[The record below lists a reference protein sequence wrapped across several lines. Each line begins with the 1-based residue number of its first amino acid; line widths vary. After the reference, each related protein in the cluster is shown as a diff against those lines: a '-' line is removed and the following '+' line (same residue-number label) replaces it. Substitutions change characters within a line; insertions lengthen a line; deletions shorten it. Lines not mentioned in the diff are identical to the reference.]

1 MSTAPFPSLSEVIAW
16 NSAYLDDAVTH
27 WNKAADKWDDAYS
40 QTYRQAQRPG
50 GTEWIGAA
58 ADAAVEKVGSDR
70 LAVVRAADT
79 LREAARNAQSGSSR
93 LSFAR
98 QRVLNS
104 VAEAEEAGFNV
115 GEDYSV
121 TSVQSGGGAAARAAR
136 DAQALAFASR
146 IHVRLAELMATDEEV
161 ASAITTAAN
170 GVQLLGF
177 SDRPI
182 VRPGEDKPTVQGV
195 SFFGPLPERP
205 KLEPDPPPGG
215 WSDDPVT
222 RAAQK
227 IAYGHAFGEHGA
239 REFPGLS
246 KDELARIVDDMFRR
260 ASGDSSGLL
269 VGRTAD
275 GAPVLYDPK
284 TNIIIIRDPKALDCG
299 TVYRPNVPNLS
310 AYLDGKVPTR
320 VGSLP
325 PDQLSDGPI
334 SPVAPRPPG
343 PRLPDAPVEP
353 PRPAPEVTKAPPV
366 RGGPLPGAPQFVP
379 VPGLT
384 AGREP
389 PVIGSLGQ
397 EPDLP
402 ETGVEP

>member
-27 WNKAADKWDDAYS
+27 WNNAADMWEDAYS

-70 LAVVRAADT
+70 LAVVGTADT
-79 LREAARNAQSGSSR
+79 LREAAQNTQSGSSR
-93 LSFAR
+93 LNFAR
-98 QRVLNS
+98 QRVLDS

-121 TSVQSGGGAAARAAR
+121 TSVHSGGGAAVRAAR
-136 DAQALAFASR
+136 EAQALALASR
-146 IHVRLAELMATDEEV
+146 IQVRLAELMATDQEV
-161 ASAITTAAN
+161 ATAIMTAAN
-170 GVQLLGF
+170 GMQLLGF

-182 VRPGEDKPTVQGV
+182 VRPGEDKPAVQGV

-227 IAYGHAFGEHGA
+227 IAYGHALGKHGS
-239 REFPGLS
+239 EFPDLS
-246 KDELARIVDDMFRR
+246 KDQLANVVDDMFRR
-260 ASGDSSGLL
+260 ASGDPRGLL

-284 TNIIIIRDPKALDCG
+284 TNIMIIRDPKALDCG
-299 TVYRPNVPNLS
+299 TVYKPDVPDLKT
-310 AYLDGKVPTR
+310 YLDGKVPIR
-320 VGSLP
+320 VSSLA

-334 SPVAPRPPG
+334 APAAPRAPT
-343 PRLPDAPVEP
+343 PRVPDAPVEP
-353 PRPAPEVTKAPPV
+353 PRPAPAVTKAPPI

-379 VPGLT
+379 VPGVT
-384 AGREP
+384 AGHEP
-389 PVIGSLGQ
+389 PVLGSLGQ